1 VSSTCGTSRWA
12 FGSTTMK
19 LPSDFKELLEEFARE
34 GVEHVVIGGYAFAY
48 HVEPRA
54 TKDLDV
60 FLEGSAENL
69 ARAASALARYGA
81 PQNVVEGA
89 RNLAET
95 EIVYL
100 GRPPLRIDL
109 LRAIDGVPHADVV
122 RNAVPAMWDGTPIR
136 VIALDDLIANK
147 RAAGRPQ
154 DLADL
159 VKLEVVREKKRER

>member
-1 VSSTCGTSRWA
+1 
-12 FGSTTMK
+12 MK
-19 LPSDFKELLEEFARE
+19 LPDDFREILEEFARE

-60 FLEGSAENL
+60 FLEGSPQNL
-69 ARAASALARYGA
+69 ERAARALARYGA
-81 PQNVVEGA
+81 PHNVVEA
-89 RNLAET
+89 TRNLAET

-109 LRAIDGVPHADVV
+109 LRAIDGVSADEVLS
-122 RNAVPAMWDGTPIR
+122 NALRTTWDGTPIR
-136 VIALDDLIANK
+136 VIALPDLIANK

-159 VKLEVVREKKRER
+159 VKLERARDRRLPT